1 MSDPTYLIV
10 RTAAP
15 AIRFERFCAKNGRRG
30 GKVVAAQRIDNVT
43 ALEPGSAPMHVWIAR
58 FPSMLAAKTA
68 WADVLDTADLR
79 EPGPPLVLAARA
91 VPDGGF
97 PPEMSFV
104 PTRANVDPGPAGLS
118 TLLLIEG
125 SASDQARMDRYRDII
140 LPMMRDLKAYY
151 IVFELGGAVEVLSG
165 EWSEAIFAISR
176 WTSRQAALAF
186 WNAPKYQE
194 TAIPLRLD
202 IGRFSVLMLAGEA
215 DHG

>member
-1 MSDPTYLIV
+1 LSDPTYLIV

-15 AIRFERFCAKNGRRG
+15 ASRFERFCARNGRRG
-30 GKVVAAQRIDNVT
+30 GRVTAAQRIDNVT

-58 FPSMLAAKTA
+58 FPTMTAAKAA
-68 WADVLDTADLR
+68 WADVLDTSDLK
-79 EPGPPLVLAARA
+79 ESGPPLVVAARA
-91 VPDGGF
+91 VPDEGF

-104 PTRANVDPGPAGLS
+104 PTRANVDPGSGGPP
-118 TLLLIEG
+118 TLMLIEG

-140 LPMMRDLKAYY
+140 LPMMRDLKSYY
-151 IVFELGGAVEVLSG
+151 TVFELGGAVEVLSG

-176 WTSRQAALAF
+176 WPSRAAALKF

-202 IGRFSVLMLAGEA
+202 IGRFSVLILEGEA

>member
-1 MSDPTYLIV
+1 MSEPTYLIV

-15 AIRFERFCAKNGRRG
+15 AIRFERFCAKNARRG
-30 GKVVAAQRIDNVT
+30 GRVVAAQRIDT
-43 ALEPGSAPMHVWIAR
+43 IAALEPGSAPMHVWIAR
-58 FPSMLAAKTA
+58 FPSMMAAKAA
-68 WADVLDTADLR
+68 WAEVLDASDLQ

-91 VPDGGF
+91 VPDAGF

-104 PTRANVDPGPAGLS
+104 PTRANVDPGPGGAP

-125 SASDQARMDRYRDII
+125 TASDPARMDRYRDII

-151 IVFELGGAVEVLSG
+151 IAFELGGAVEVLSG
-165 EWSEAIFAISR
+165 SWNEAIFAISR
-176 WTSRQAALAF
+176 WPSREAALRF
-186 WNAPKYQE
+186 WNAPRYQE
-194 TAIPLRLD
+194 EAIPLRLD